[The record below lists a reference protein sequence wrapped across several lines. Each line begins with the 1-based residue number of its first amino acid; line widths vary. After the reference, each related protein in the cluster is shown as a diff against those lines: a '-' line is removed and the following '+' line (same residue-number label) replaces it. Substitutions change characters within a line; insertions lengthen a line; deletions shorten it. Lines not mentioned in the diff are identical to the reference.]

1 MGHLEN
7 SNLLIWVPS
16 TCMCVKIVQSCWGK
30 EIIGQIPCDELCMC
44 LKVCLHQLSL
54 QEPNIVPLNN
64 ITAVLNRDSSS
75 RNATSSVL
83 YASIQGLGPA
93 WPPAFNMSHSII
105 RSWFNHQ
112 KIIGVRIL
120 CYPDM
125 FMIWPWT
132 IAWASKNVCYKGNQ
146 VYAFD
151 TFVILEWV
159 WGLEF
164 WTSVQLLKLVPT
176 GMWKNMLFYFYDLP

>member
-1 MGHLEN
+1 MFSHVEERK
-7 SNLLIWVPS
+7 LL
-16 TCMCVKIVQSCWGK
+16 
-30 EIIGQIPCDELCMC
+30 GQIPCDELCMW

-54 QEPNIVPLNN
+54 EEPNIVPLNN

-112 KIIGVRIL
+112 KIIGVRIS

-125 FMIWPWT
+125 FTIWPWA
-132 IAWASKNVCYKGNQ
+132 IAWASKNVCYIGNQ

-151 TFVILEWV
+151 TFVILEYV
-159 WGLEF
+159 SLRSRVLNIRPASK
-164 WTSVQLLKLVPT
+164 TSANGNVKKCVI
-176 GMWKNMLFYFYDLP
+176 LFLWFTLATLNEH